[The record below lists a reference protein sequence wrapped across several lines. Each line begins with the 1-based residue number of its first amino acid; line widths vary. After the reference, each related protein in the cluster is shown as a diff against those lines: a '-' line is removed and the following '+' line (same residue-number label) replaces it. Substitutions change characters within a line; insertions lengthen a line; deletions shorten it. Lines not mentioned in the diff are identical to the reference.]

1 MRDRGIALKLAL
13 LIIPITIAIFLF
25 ILGYY
30 YNISKNTIIKN
41 VEENSR
47 NLALNAVNKIEKSL
61 KTFELVAENLS
72 YFVQSSN
79 YTKNEL
85 LSMIETAVNKNK
97 EIYGST
103 IAFEP
108 YSFQRDSLYFA
119 PYFYK
124 GENNIRF
131 TYLGGDSYNYFNWD
145 WYKIPKEQNKS
156 LWSEPYYDKGGGEIV
171 MSTYSVP
178 FYKILNRENKFE
190 GVVTADISLNWL
202 SNIVKSLKISKSGYG
217 FLISQNGNFIT
228 HPSKQLIMN
237 ESIFSIA
244 KSKNSL
250 KLKEMG
256 NKMMSGK
263 SGFELID
270 GILSDKKY
278 WIYYSPLPSN
288 GWSLGVMFPEDEI
301 MADINNLSKDAVL
314 ISIEGI
320 LILLLVIIY
329 ISRSI
334 TMPLRKLSE
343 ATKDIASGNLEFDI
357 PEIKSHDEVG
367 NLSRSFEYMRS
378 SLKKYISD
386 LKETTAAK
394 ERIESELKIA
404 RDIQMGIIPKDF
416 PPFPGRTEFEIYAS
430 IEPAREVGGDFY
442 DFFFLGDNKLFFL
455 IGDVSDKGIPASL
468 FMAVTKTLIKAVATS
483 TDKNLS
489 EIAYKTNNDLF
500 SDNKMSMFVSIFFGI
515 LNIDDGEIIYTNAGH
530 NRPFIIKNDGSVLML
545 EKTDGMALGVFENAK
560 YGINKVR
567 LNFNETIFLYTD
579 GITEAMDENSSLFGE
594 ENLKQK
600 LKECSSFK
608 AEEIIIHINNKVKEF
623 VGDEPQSDDITMLS
637 IKYLNNSEKKLEIEL
652 KNEVSELDKLHNKVA
667 QFWNEHNLDSEEL
680 GHINLSLEEIIT
692 NIIKYGYN
700 DDLEHTIKV
709 VIKLNG
715 TQKLQLEIID
725 DGIEFNPF
733 EHPAPDTSKSLE
745 ERDIGGLGIHLVRNC
760 MDYFNYERENNINKV
775 VMVKNIGQKII

>member
-357 PEIKSHDEVG
+357 PEIKSRDEVG

-560 YGINKVR
+560 YVINKVR

-594 ENLKQK
+594 ENLKQQ

-608 AEEIIIHINNKVKEF
+608 AEEIINHINNKVKEF
-623 VGDEPQSDDITMLS
+623 VGDEPQ
-637 IKYLNNSEKKLEIEL
+637 
-652 KNEVSELDKLHNKVA
+652 
-667 QFWNEHNLDSEEL
+667 
-680 GHINLSLEEIIT
+680 
-692 NIIKYGYN
+692 
-700 DDLEHTIKV
+700 
-709 VIKLNG
+709 
-715 TQKLQLEIID
+715 
-725 DGIEFNPF
+725 
-733 EHPAPDTSKSLE
+733 
-745 ERDIGGLGIHLVRNC
+745 
-760 MDYFNYERENNINKV
+760 
-775 VMVKNIGQKII
+775 

>member
-1 MRDRGIALKLAL
+1 MRDIGIALKLAL

-41 VEENSR
+41 VKENSK
-47 NLALNAVNKIEKSL
+47 NSALIAVNKIEKSL
-61 KTFELVAENLS
+61 KAFELVAENLS

-85 LSMIETAVNKNK
+85 LNLIENTVNKNK

-108 YSFQRDSLYFA
+108 YSFERDSLYFA

-124 GENNIRF
+124 GKNNIRF

-178 FYKILNRENKFE
+178 FYKILNRENKFQ

-202 SNIVKSLKISKSGYG
+202 SNIVKSLKIAKSGYG
-217 FLISQNGNFIT
+217 FLVSKSGNFIT
-228 HPSKQLIMN
+228 HPNKGLIMN

-244 KSKNSL
+244 ESKNSS

-256 NKMMSGK
+256 NKMMAGK

-270 GILSDKKY
+270 GIISDKKY

-320 LILLLVIIY
+320 LILLLAIIY
-329 ISRSI
+329 ISRTI
-334 TMPLRKLSE
+334 TRPLRKLSE

-357 PEIKSHDEVG
+357 PKIKSKDEVG

-378 SLKKYISD
+378 SLKRYISD

-404 RDIQMGIIPKDF
+404 RDIQMGFIPKDF
-416 PPFPGRTEFEIYAS
+416 PPFPDRTEFEIYAS

-442 DFFFLGDNKLFFL
+442 DFFFIDNNKLFFL

-468 FMAVTKTLIKAVATS
+468 FMAVTKTLIKAAAS
-483 TDKNLS
+483 TDKNLN
-489 EIAYKTNNDLF
+489 EIVYKINNDLF
-500 SDNKMSMFVSIFFGI
+500 SDNEMSMFVSIFFGI

-530 NRPFIIKNDGSVLML
+530 NMPFIIKNDGSVLIL
-545 EKTDGMALGVFENAK
+545 EKTDGMALGVFENAE
-560 YGINKVR
+560 YGINTVK
-567 LNFNETIFLYTD
+567 LNIDETIFLYTD
-579 GITEAMDENSSLFGE
+579 GITEAMDENSNLFGE

-600 LKECSSFK
+600 LKEFSSCK
-608 AEEIIIHINNKVKEF
+608 AEEIIIYIDNKVKEF

-652 KNEVSELDKLHNKVA
+652 KNKVSELDKLHNKVA
-667 QFWNEHNLDSEEL
+667 QFWNEHKLDSEEICN
-680 GHINLSLEEIIT
+680 INLSLEEIIT

-700 DDLEHTIKV
+700 DNLEHTIKV
-709 VIKLNG
+709 VIKLND
-715 TQKLQLEIID
+715 TQTLQLEVID
-725 DGIEFNPF
+725 DGLEFNPF

>member
-1 MRDRGIALKLAL
+1 
-13 LIIPITIAIFLF
+13 
-25 ILGYY
+25 
-30 YNISKNTIIKN
+30 
-41 VEENSR
+41 
-47 NLALNAVNKIEKSL
+47 
-61 KTFELVAENLS
+61 
-72 YFVQSSN
+72 
-79 YTKNEL
+79 
-85 LSMIETAVNKNK
+85 MIENAVNKNK

-357 PEIKSHDEVG
+357 PEIKSRDEVG

-442 DFFFLGDNKLFFL
+442 DFFFLSDNKLFFL

-608 AEEIIIHINNKVKEF
+608 AEEIIIHINNKVKGF
-623 VGDEPQSDDITMLS
+623 VGDEPQYDDITMLS

-652 KNEVSELDKLHNKVA
+652 KNEVSELDKLNNKVA

-733 EHPAPDTSKSLE
+733 EHPAPDTSKYLE

-760 MDYFNYERENNINKV
+760 IDYFNYERENNINKV

>member
-1 MRDRGIALKLAL
+1 MRDTGIALKLAL

-25 ILGYY
+25 VLGYY

-72 YFVQSSN
+72 YFVQSSK

-85 LSMIETAVNKNK
+85 LNMIETAVNKNK

-217 FLISQNGNFIT
+217 FLISQNGTFIT

-244 KSKNSL
+244 KSKNSS
-250 KLKEMG
+250 KLKELG
-256 NKMMSGK
+256 NKMMSGE

-270 GILSDKKY
+270 GIISDKKY

-378 SLKKYISD
+378 SLKRYISD
-386 LKETTAAK
+386 LKETTK
-394 ERIESELKIA
+394 ESRA
-404 RDIQMGIIPKDF
+404 
-416 PPFPGRTEFEIYAS
+416 
-430 IEPAREVGGDFY
+430 
-442 DFFFLGDNKLFFL
+442 
-455 IGDVSDKGIPASL
+455 
-468 FMAVTKTLIKAVATS
+468 
-483 TDKNLS
+483 
-489 EIAYKTNNDLF
+489 
-500 SDNKMSMFVSIFFGI
+500 
-515 LNIDDGEIIYTNAGH
+515 
-530 NRPFIIKNDGSVLML
+530 
-545 EKTDGMALGVFENAK
+545 
-560 YGINKVR
+560 
-567 LNFNETIFLYTD
+567 
-579 GITEAMDENSSLFGE
+579 
-594 ENLKQK
+594 NLKLQETYRWGLSQK
-600 LKECSSFK
+600 TFPLFQAEPNLKFM
-608 AEEIIIHINNKVKEF
+608 
-623 VGDEPQSDDITMLS
+623 PQ
-637 IKYLNNSEKKLEIEL
+637 
-652 KNEVSELDKLHNKVA
+652 
-667 QFWNEHNLDSEEL
+667 
-680 GHINLSLEEIIT
+680 
-692 NIIKYGYN
+692 
-700 DDLEHTIKV
+700 
-709 VIKLNG
+709 
-715 TQKLQLEIID
+715 
-725 DGIEFNPF
+725 
-733 EHPAPDTSKSLE
+733 
-745 ERDIGGLGIHLVRNC
+745 
-760 MDYFNYERENNINKV
+760 
-775 VMVKNIGQKII
+775 

>member
-25 ILGYY
+25 VLGYY

-72 YFVQSSN
+72 YFVQSSK

-244 KSKNSL
+244 KSKNSS
-250 KLKEMG
+250 KLKELG
-256 NKMMSGK
+256 NKMMSGE

-270 GILSDKKY
+270 GIISDKKY

-378 SLKKYISD
+378 SLKRYISD

-442 DFFFLGDNKLFFL
+442 DFFFLSDNKLFFL

-530 NRPFIIKNDGSVLML
+530 NLPFIIKNDGSVLML
-545 EKTDGMALGVFENAK
+545 EKTEGMALGVFENAK

-567 LNFNETIFLYTD
+567 LNINETIFLYTD

-594 ENLKQK
+594 ENLKQQ

-637 IKYLNNSEKKLEIEL
+637 IKYLNKLENKLEIEL
-652 KNEVSELDKLHNKVA
+652 KNEVSELDKLNNKVA
-667 QFWNEHNLDSEEL
+667 QFWNEHKLDSEQL

-692 NIIKYGYN
+692 NIIKYGYK

-715 TQKLQLEIID
+715 TQKLQLEVID

-733 EHPAPDTSKSLE
+733 EHPAPDTSKSLK

-775 VMVKNIGQKII
+775 VMVKNIGQKIT